1 MRGLENRSELLKER
15 TPTFARSG
23 AKATMAEA
31 RKLPMDVADET
42 GASAARLAP
51 AQAPRPRDASVAS
64 GERAAVR
71 LPESAWKDS
80 RAARHGGRWSP
91 RATLAVSGGVALLLW
106 GLVGLAVSA
115 IR

>member
-1 MRGLENRSELLKER
+1 
-15 TPTFARSG
+15 
-23 AKATMAEA
+23 MAEA

-42 GASAARLAP
+42 GASATQLTAALAP
-51 AQAPRPRDASVAS
+51 RRRDASVAS
-64 GERAAVR
+64 GERAEVQ
-71 LPESAWKDS
+71 LPEGAWKDS
-80 RAARHGGRWSP
+80 HAVRQGGRWSP